1 MEKVN
6 ALALPPCSDLKVTWS
21 REPGLNFLGEPWHH
35 SPTFNLYGDF
45 FNRQVMDSPQEMILR
60 GGGRKKKS
68 RQHHYQHR
76 RVSRSDAP
84 APADARV
91 VDDVDRDIQVSL
103 DFSKGLLPLMW
114 ELQV

>member
-1 MEKVN
+1 
-6 ALALPPCSDLKVTWS
+6 
-21 REPGLNFLGEPWHH
+21 
-35 SPTFNLYGDF
+35 
-45 FNRQVMDSPQEMILR
+45 MDNPQEMIPR

-84 APADARV
+84 SPAYARE

-103 DFSKGLLPLMW
+103 DFSKGLLPLM
-114 ELQV
+114 